1 MQVPIQTR
9 PMEFRPTE
17 VRPIITEVRPVQIQ
31 PIPQQLPYQRSTVNF
46 VQGEQFR
53 NEVPAR
59 LNGPT
64 IMPQQIVVQPQ
75 QRISHVS
82 VQPQVQI
89 PQQVIPQQV
98 PLQGQRII
106 IAPNVR
112 PEGVQV
118 GSQVIQQGRIPP
130 VNQAV
135 VFNQK

>member
-1 MQVPIQTR
+1 
-9 PMEFRPTE
+9 
-17 VRPIITEVRPVQIQ
+17 
-31 PIPQQLPYQRSTVNF
+31 
-46 VQGEQFR
+46 
-53 NEVPAR
+53 
-59 LNGPT
+59 
-64 IMPQQIVVQPQ
+64 MPQQIVVQPQ